1 MSFSMT
7 PDSCARHAFAIAK
20 ADADLAQPARA
31 LYVGGAGNLVVT
43 MTSGAVV
50 TFTGV
55 AAGSIL
61 PISVKRVAN
70 ATTAT
75 SIIGLI

>member
-1 MSFSMT
+1 MSFSTT
-7 PDSCARHAFAIAK
+7 PDSCARHAFAITP
-20 ADADLAQPARA
+20 ADSNLAQEARA
-31 LYVGGAGNLVVT
+31 LYVGGTGNVTVT
-43 MTSGAVV
+43 MDSGNVV
-50 TFTGV
+50 TFTNV

-61 PISVKRVAN
+61 PISVTRVAA